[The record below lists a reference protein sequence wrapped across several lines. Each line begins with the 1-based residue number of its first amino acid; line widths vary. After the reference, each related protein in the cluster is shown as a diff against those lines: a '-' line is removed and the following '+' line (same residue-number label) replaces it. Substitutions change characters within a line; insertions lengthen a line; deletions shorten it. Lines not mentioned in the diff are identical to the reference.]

1 MVIQSDY
8 TPYSEDFFSSSL
20 TKLSIIWAVAVAVFL
35 VDTLHTFGNGMAET
49 TIVNSLSVDENVP
62 NFLDNFTSLFN
73 HLHNISVIL
82 ILEIV
87 NKNCTNYTQTGNI
100 VHENNLALVLDNQK
114 KYVNCFLNIP

>member
-1 MVIQSDY
+1 
-8 TPYSEDFFSSSL
+8 
-20 TKLSIIWAVAVAVFL
+20 
-35 VDTLHTFGNGMAET
+35 MAET

-114 KYVNCFLNIP
+114 SM